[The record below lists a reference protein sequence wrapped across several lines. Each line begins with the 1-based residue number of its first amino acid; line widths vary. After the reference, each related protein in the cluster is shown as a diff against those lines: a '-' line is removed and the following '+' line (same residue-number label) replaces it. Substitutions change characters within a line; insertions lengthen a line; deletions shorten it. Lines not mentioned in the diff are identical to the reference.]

1 MLGWLARQS
10 GLNRPQER
18 AADAF
23 ETEALARRESLS
35 KYLPWD
41 AYGADSQE
49 YLCKDQ
55 TYGRIWECSPLTF
68 LADRS
73 AEELASLLRQDYPKD
88 TVIQFLL
95 YPDDD
100 IAAVLARYRER
111 KVRPDPTSQEAAR
124 RYAEHFNTGRRG
136 LKAMQGIPVRNFR
149 LFVTIKSRTRLPDQ
163 RVAMFAE
170 SLKQAGLA
178 PRPMP
183 PEDLLAFLRALLNG
197 TRGGAMRAYDPHR
210 LIRKQIIQSH
220 QPVEATST
228 GLKVGARFA
237 ACLTPKTMPTS
248 ERVDVLGVNR
258 LIGGIRGPE
267 EDSTQLVNP
276 FLWTTSIFF
285 NSTAARIRQ
294 KAGVLMAQRATGT
307 IAKDI
312 RTQVE
317 ELLWV
322 LDDLNS
328 DRYVDII
335 TSMWIFGDTEEE
347 LNEGVARAW
356 SLWDAQKFF
365 MQREGWIATPMLIAA
380 LPLGLY
386 NEAHNITTLD
396 RHFRMSAKAAAL
408 MLPVQ
413 ADFAGRMDPV
423 LMYVGRKGQLVTID
437 MFDPGANAHNWLCAA
452 GTGAGKSFQTN
463 AVVSNYYGAGAKI
476 RITDIGYSYEK
487 QCLIAKGRYIDLGDE
502 ARKSLCLN
510 PFSTVG
516 KGEDARHDELTTAQ
530 VVLTMTYS
538 STGLSALSETHF
550 SLAKDAVRFGYE
562 RDGGLYGIDHVEEYL
577 RTYPKYA
584 GDTAYQGAVAV
595 AHEMA
600 FNIRDFTRN
609 GKYGKLF
616 NGKSTLDLSS
626 DDFVVLELEQ
636 ILVDPEL
643 FQVISMQVINAVTQD
658 LYLSDR
664 SSKRFIVF
672 DEAWKYF
679 SAAPPIAKIIEE
691 GYRRARKYSGSTGIV
706 TQSPRDILSF
716 GAAGKVILA
725 NSPFRFWLE
734 SSDYIAAVKEG
745 VLEYSGLLLDLA
757 TTVRNHRPY
766 YSEVLFDTPFG
777 AGVGRLCTDRWT
789 YWNYTSTGHEVAKFK
804 ALLGRGLSAREAI
817 DQLAKG

>member
-1 MLGWLARQS
+1 MLGRLARKA
-10 GLNRPQER
+10 GLASREER
-18 AADAF
+18 AADAQ
-23 ETEALARRESLS
+23 EVRGLAERESLS
-35 KYLPWD
+35 KYLPWN
-41 AYGADSQE
+41 AYVADSQE
-49 YLCKDQ
+49 YLCTDQ
-55 TYGRIWECSPLTF
+55 TYGRIWECSPLSF
-68 LADRS
+68 MADRS
-73 AEELASLLRQDYPKD
+73 AEDLASLLRQDYPKD

-100 IAAVLARYRER
+100 IEPILRRYQER
-111 KVRPDPTSQEAAR
+111 KVRPDLTSREAAR
-124 RYAEHFNTGRRG
+124 RYAEHLNVGRRG

-149 LFVTIKSRTRLPDQ
+149 LFVTLKSRTRLPDQ

-178 PRPMP
+178 PRSLA
-183 PEDLLAFLRALLNG
+183 PEVLLAFLRALLNG
-197 TRGGAMRAYDPHR
+197 TRSGAMEAYDPHR
-210 LIRKQIIQSH
+210 LIRKQILQS
-220 QPVEATST
+220 QTPIETTAT
-228 GLKVGARFA
+228 GLKVGARYA
-237 ACLTPKTMPTS
+237 ACLTPKTMPTN
-248 ERVDVLGVNR
+248 ERVDALGMNR

-267 EDSTQLVNP
+267 EDTTQLTNP

-285 NSTAARIRQ
+285 NSTAAGIRQ

-312 RTQVE
+312 RTQVD

-322 LDDLNS
+322 LDDLNT
-328 DRYVDII
+328 DRYVDLI
-335 TSMWIFGDTEEE
+335 TSMWIFGESEEH
-347 LNEGVARAW
+347 LNEGIARAW
-356 SLWDAQKFF
+356 SLWDAQKFY
-365 MQREGWIATPMLIAA
+365 MQREGWIANAMLVAA

-386 NEAHNITTLD
+386 NEGHNITTLD

-408 MLPVQ
+408 TLPVQ

-423 LMYVGRKGQLVTID
+423 LLYVGRKGQLVSID

-502 ARKSLCLN
+502 ARKTLCLN

-538 STGLSALSETHF
+538 STGIATLSETHF

-562 RDGGLYGIDHVEEYL
+562 RDGGLHGIDHVEEYL
-577 RTYPKYA
+577 RTYPKHA
-584 GDTAYQGAVAV
+584 GEMAYQGAVAV

-600 FNIRDFTRN
+600 FNIRDFTRK

-616 NGKSTLDLSS
+616 NGKSTLDLGS

-679 SAAPPIAKIIEE
+679 SAAPMIAKIIEE
-691 GYRRARKYSGSTGIV
+691 GYRRARKYGGSTGIV
-706 TQSPRDILSF
+706 TQSPLDLKAF
-716 GAAGKVILA
+716 GPAGAVIKA

-757 TTVRNHRPY
+757 TTVRNHRPW

-777 AGVGRLCTDRWT
+777 KGVGRLCTDRWT
-789 YWNYTSTGHEVAKFK
+789 YWNYTSTAHEVAKFK
-804 ALLGRGLSAREAI
+804 ALLGRGFSAHDAI
-817 DQLAKG
+817 EQLAAG